1 MPYPLPV
8 PKRRGLREDSAKDGG
23 DAENEEC
30 GEAHGALPRLAVAIV
45 WWAMEGKYTYLRTYL
60 LTHLLTNSLVYCTNG
75 LQSAPASVPGG
86 YRELVSPTEAVLG
99 MGPEPCKPLS
109 LAIGHRHALYKGGS
123 NSHRCPPRL
132 MGRLGGSCV
141 LRLGRNR
148 ILCLCLLHRRTLGR
162 VHHLLLGRLLSRL
175 LSHLL
180 GRRGRLLG
188 RLLGRYRCRRL
199 VGVVQEDLGD
209 SGTCRICVVPS
220 EDLVV
225 LRWEKARRAPAIRRG
240 VACLGVEQQ

>member
-162 VHHLLLGRLLSRL
+162 VHHLLLGRLLKVAAFSA
-175 LSHLL
+175 
-180 GRRGRLLG
+180 
-188 RLLGRYRCRRL
+188 
-199 VGVVQEDLGD
+199 
-209 SGTCRICVVPS
+209 TCLAAGAAC
-220 EDLVV
+220 L
-225 LRWEKARRAPAIRRG
+225 
-240 VACLGVEQQ
+240 VACLAAIAVADLLVLFRKILEILERAEFVLCRAKTLWS